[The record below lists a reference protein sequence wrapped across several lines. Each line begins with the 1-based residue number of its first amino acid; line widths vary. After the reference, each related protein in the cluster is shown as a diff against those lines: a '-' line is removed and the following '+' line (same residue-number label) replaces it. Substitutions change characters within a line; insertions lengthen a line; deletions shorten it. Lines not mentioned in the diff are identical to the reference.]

1 MVKHLSS
8 SSWILYAYQFEIPPV
23 SLMHR
28 RYIWNHPWLCLY
40 VEQNLTI
47 RCQNGQR
54 SFLTKP
60 SLLYQLVNI
69 APNLW
74 KAKHPFLSVF
84 ILLDTHKYDRHYSRD
99 LEQKIIRYF
108 RKSRWK
114 SRIFK
119 MVAFVGW
126 WPDYFCCCCCGGWT
140 QGSEISFISGKH
152 LERPPHYRPVDT
164 GGGAG
169 GQCPNN
175 LPNLFLEM
183 L

>member
-1 MVKHLSS
+1 MSKKPYCDGKTSIIFLMNFICLSIRNSPCFPDASKVHLESS
-8 SSWILYAYQFEIPPV
+8 MIMSLRWTKSYDSMPKWTTIP
-23 SLMHR
+23 
-28 RYIWNHPWLCLY
+28 
-40 VEQNLTI
+40 
-47 RCQNGQR
+47 R

-74 KAKHPFLSVF
+74 KAKHAFLSVF
-84 ILLDTHKYDRHYSRD
+84 ILLDTHKYDRHYCRD

-164 GGGAG
+164 GGAG
-169 GQCPNN
+169 GAMPQ
-175 LPNLFLEM
+175 
-183 L
+183 